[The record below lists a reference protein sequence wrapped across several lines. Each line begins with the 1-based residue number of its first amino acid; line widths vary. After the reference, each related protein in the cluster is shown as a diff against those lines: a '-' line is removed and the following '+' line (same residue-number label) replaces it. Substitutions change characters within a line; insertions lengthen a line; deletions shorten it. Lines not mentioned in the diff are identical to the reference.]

1 MKLPVFLLAGSL
13 AANAVVLAVCALRP
27 ALAPPVWRELFPDRA
42 ALAAAE
48 AADQARAK
56 HAAEVA
62 AQTAAAQAAASRAQL
77 WAALQSDD
85 LPTLVAR
92 LRAAGFPPL
101 LVRAI
106 VGARI
111 EARFAAQLKAL
122 VGNAAATPFW
132 KPVPLGFNSNPKFYE
147 ERTQLYRER
156 AKLLRDVLGSDY
168 SAGSRTD
175 PTAAQ
180 RRRFGNLPADKIAL
194 LQRIN
199 DDYLELGAQIRA
211 SLQGITLPSDRE
223 AIALLQREQHADLA
237 AILTPQELADYEMRT
252 SPLTSRLSPA
262 LTLMD
267 ATEAEFRAI
276 YGIEQPLADRLYPAL
291 GVKGAEMAQQRR
303 DAQQQAADQLA
314 AALGPERAAD
324 FARAGNYE
332 FQQLSRLAQRE
343 NLPADAAV
351 RTFTLRDAAAQES
364 TRIAADPTM
373 ANDAKLAALQ
383 TLAQSTR
390 AQIVATL
397 GANAGNAYVQS
408 ADWLGYIEHG
418 GSVKF
423 GADGMSATYSSLP
436 TPTK

>member
-1 MKLPVFLLAGSL
+1 MKLPVLLLAGSVS
-13 AANAVVLAVCALRP
+13 ANAVVLAVCAFRP
-27 ALAPPVWRELFPDRA
+27 GLAPPVLRHLFQDHAAISATDDANLIRA
-42 ALAAAE
+42 LH
-48 AADQARAK
+48 AADARAG
-56 HAAEVA
+56 A
-62 AQTAAAQAAASRAQL
+62 AAAQAAARAQL
-77 WAALQSDD
+77 WAGLQSDD
-85 LPTLVAR
+85 LATLVAR
-92 LRAAGFPPL
+92 LRAAGFPPA

-111 EARFAAQLKAL
+111 EARFAARMKAL
-122 VGNAAATPFW
+122 AGDVAATPFW
-132 KPVPLGFNSNPKFYE
+132 KPEPLGLNNNPKSVE
-147 ERTQLYRER
+147 ERNQLYRER
-156 AKLLRDVLGSDY
+156 AKLLRDLLGSDY
-168 SAGSRTD
+168 FAGSGGD

-180 RRRFGNLPADKIAL
+180 RRRFGDLSPEKIAL

-211 SLQGITLPSDRE
+211 SLQGITLPVDRE
-223 AIALLQREQHADLA
+223 ALALLEREKHTDLA

-276 YGIEQPLADRLYPAL
+276 YGIEQPLADRLYPML

-314 AALGPERAAD
+314 AALGPERAAE

-364 TRIAADPTM
+364 TRIATDPTM
-373 ANDAKLAALQ
+373 ANEAKLAALQ

-408 ADWLGYIEHG
+408 ADWLNYIQQGGY
-418 GSVKF
+418 VKF
-423 GADGMSATYSSLP
+423 SADGTGATFSSLP